1 MSAQFYPISAKAPLT
16 KPRSTTSVHYSIPMG
31 GQMFSRKPFVKLG
44 AIMMVV
50 AAGCFFGSGAFAADS
65 VTKGLGS
72 LSVQATGTAASVSAA
87 CPKIPCVTGHACI
100 CMTGTYSIVGNNGFN
115 RGTGGLVLSVDLT
128 NLGDPIT
135 AFPACAPATGFGN
148 VSDRKGNQMITFLTS
163 GQACETGGNNPG
175 VFNGSYVI
183 DGGLGKYSSATGAGT
198 IGASG
203 PFLINTTG
211 NPVPS
216 QASFNGSVQP

>member
-1 MSAQFYPISAKAPLT
+1 
-16 KPRSTTSVHYSIPMG
+16 
-31 GQMFSRKPFVKLG
+31 MFSRKPFVKLG

-50 AAGCFFGSGAFAADS
+50 AAGCFFASGAFAADSAAAS

-72 LSVQATGTAASVSAA
+72 LSVQATGTAASVGPPATG
-87 CPKIPCVTGHACI
+87 CPAHQCVTGHACI
-100 CMTGTYSIVGNNGFN
+100 CMTGTYSIVGNRGFN
-115 RGTGGLVLSVDLT
+115 GGTGGLVLSVDLT

-148 VSDRKGNQMITFLTS
+148 VRKGNQMITFLTS
-163 GQACETGGNNPG
+163 GQACETGGGNPTG

-203 PFLINTTG
+203 PFLNTTG

>member
-1 MSAQFYPISAKAPLT
+1 
-16 KPRSTTSVHYSIPMG
+16 
-31 GQMFSRKPFVKLG
+31 
-44 AIMMVV
+44 
-50 AAGCFFGSGAFAADS
+50 
-65 VTKGLGS
+65 
-72 LSVQATGTAASVSAA
+72 
-87 CPKIPCVTGHACI
+87 
-100 CMTGTYSIVGNNGFN
+100 MTGTYSIVGNSGFDA
-115 RGTGGLVLSVDLT
+115 GTGGLVLSVDLT

-135 AFPACAPATGFGN
+135 AYPACAPATGFGN
-148 VSDRKGNQMITFLTS
+148 VSGRKGNHMITFLTS
-163 GQACETGGNNPG
+163 GQACETGPFRGGNPTW

-203 PFLINTTG
+203 PFLNTTT